1 MTGGH
6 IVEYAEN
13 GAGTVSW
20 AKCSCLWVGSKRNGG
35 AHETSEILDKDAE
48 RHINQQS

>member
-1 MTGGH
+1 MTAH

-13 GAGTVSW
+13 GDGTVSW
-20 AKCSCLWVGSKRNGG
+20 AKCSCLWIGPKRNGG
-35 AHETSEILDKDAE
+35 AHQTSEFLDKDAE